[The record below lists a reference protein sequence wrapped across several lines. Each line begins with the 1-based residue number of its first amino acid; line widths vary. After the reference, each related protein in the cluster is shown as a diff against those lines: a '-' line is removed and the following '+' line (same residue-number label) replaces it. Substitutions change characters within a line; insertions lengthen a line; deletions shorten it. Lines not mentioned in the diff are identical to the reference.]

1 MKSKKVIVKLV
12 LACTLILSLTACSNQ
27 QEPQTSNTSSQTV
40 SSGTIVNSSVSEKTE
55 NKKLSGKCNNIKLG
69 DRELEVPFS
78 VEDLGK
84 DYSISPSSIEYS
96 KNDLGTVDA
105 KFDILHNDIV
115 VLKARINDVADY
127 SQKDYIDLSKLDIVD
142 MEQQYIPE
150 NGEVLSV
157 NNAAVGDKPENVI
170 KNLGTADKTTGCSY
184 IYYNE
189 GKKDNGAVFVFD
201 DYNGVYYIRWYCAK

>member
-12 LACTLILSLTACSNQ
+12 LACALILNLTACSNQ
-27 QEPQTSNTSSQTV
+27 QESQTTDTSSQTV
-40 SSGTIVNSSVSEKTE
+40 SAGTIVNSSISEKTE
-55 NKKLSGKCNNIKLG
+55 NKKLSGKYNNIKLG

-105 KFDILHNDIV
+105 KFDVLHNDTV
-115 VLKARINDVADY
+115 VLKARINDVSDY
-127 SQKDYIDLSKLDIVD
+127 SQKDYVDLSKLDIVD
-142 MEQQYIPE
+142 MEQQYVPE

-170 KNLGTADKTTGCSY
+170 SNLGTADKETGCSY
-184 IYYNE
+184 IYYNNGE
-189 GKKDNGAVFVFD
+189 KSNGAIFVFD
-201 DYNGVYYIRWYCAK
+201 DYKGIYYIRWYCAK